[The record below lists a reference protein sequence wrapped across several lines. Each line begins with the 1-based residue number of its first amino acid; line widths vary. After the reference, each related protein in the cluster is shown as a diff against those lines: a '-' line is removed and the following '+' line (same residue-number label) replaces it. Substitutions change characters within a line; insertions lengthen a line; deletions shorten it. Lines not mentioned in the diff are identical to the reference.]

1 MIDTHS
7 HVIFGVDDGSLD
19 EATSLGL
26 LKMSAACGVTDLIC
40 TPHVLDAGRS
50 LNWETIVKKTKE
62 LQEMADA
69 ANLPIRLYPGAE
81 LEMNWE
87 LTDILVKGGGQYC
100 LAGSRYPLIELPV
113 LMIPERMEEFIY
125 ELQVRDLIPI
135 IAHPERNQKLMA
147 QPERLLEWLK
157 RGVLLQCNGGSFTGL
172 FGSSAKHNAEM
183 LLQNRVVSFIGSD
196 AHRLE
201 RRNTDLTQAVNRL
214 VELAGEAEKKEIT
227 ELRPRNLLDN
237 TPYSGTVPERL
248 QMLQKETK
256 KKSFWQKIFG

>member
-1 MIDTHS
+1 
-7 HVIFGVDDGSLD
+7 
-19 EATSLGL
+19 
-26 LKMSAACGVTDLIC
+26 
-40 TPHVLDAGRS
+40 
-50 LNWETIVKKTKE
+50 
-62 LQEMADA
+62 MADA

-157 RGVLLQCNGGSFTGL
+157 RGVLLQCNRGQLYGL
-172 FGSSAKHNAEM
+172 IRQLRKRDPEM

-214 VELAGEAEKKEIT
+214 VELAGDAEKREIT
-227 ELRPRNLLDN
+227 ELRPRNIEQS
-237 TPYSGTVPERL
+237 PYRQLYVPERL